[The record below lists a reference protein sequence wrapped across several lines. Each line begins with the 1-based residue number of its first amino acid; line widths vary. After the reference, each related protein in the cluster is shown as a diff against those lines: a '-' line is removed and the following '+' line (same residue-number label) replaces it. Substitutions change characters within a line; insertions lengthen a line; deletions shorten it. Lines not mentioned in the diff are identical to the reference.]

1 MIYDTAVIAGY
12 FVLMVLISFIFK
24 KMASKSSSDYFRGGG
39 RMLWWMVGATAFMT
53 QFSAWTFTGAAG
65 KAYSDG
71 FMVAAVF
78 LGNTIAYG
86 VSWLWFARRF
96 RQMRVDTATE
106 VIRLRFGHQN
116 EQFFTWVIIPL
127 SVLSGAVMMNALAIF
142 VSSVFNWDLSA
153 TIWITGIVVLMIS
166 LISGAWGV
174 VASDFVQTLIVA
186 VISIAC
192 ALVALV
198 KIGGP
203 GEMVAHFPSG
213 FWQGPNMN
221 FGVIVLGSVIFF
233 IVKQLQ
239 SVNNMLDAYRFL
251 NARDSANAQKAALFA
266 MILMAVGT
274 VIWFIPP
281 WVAASLYPD
290 ATAHYAYLGNKA
302 ADTVYL
308 TFVERAMPAG
318 TVGLLVAGL
327 FAATMSTMD
336 PVLNRNSG
344 IFVRS
349 FLLPV
354 ICRNREISDKK
365 QLVAGKLFCV
375 FNGILVILVSLFFSH
390 LEGMSLF
397 ELMMTVSTLVQAPLL
412 VPLFFGMFINNIPR
426 WAPWATVVFGLLV
439 SWLCLDVLTAKN
451 LGQSLGIVFTKR
463 EISEL
468 NVIINIIA
476 HLVLT
481 GGFFIA
487 TRLFYRPGS
496 YPAKE
501 QAQVDTFF
509 QNLNDEVIADEQQSG
524 FDRQQR
530 EKIGFITIL
539 MSAGM
544 ALMVFIPNP
553 LWGRLIFLGCAA
565 LVFLVGYLLRLSCR
579 TTRAATVSQHENQH
593 S

>member
-12 FVLMVLISFIFK
+12 FVLMVLISFLFK

-65 KAYSDG
+65 KAFSDG

-106 VIRLRFGHQN
+106 VIRLRFGYRN
-116 EQFFTWVIIPL
+116 EQFFTWVIVPL

-153 TIWITGIVVLMIS
+153 TIWLTGLVVLLIS

-192 ALVALV
+192 AVVALV
-198 KIGGP
+198 KVGGP
-203 GEMVAHFPSG
+203 GEMIAHFPSG

-239 SVNNMLDAYRFL
+239 SVNNMLDSYRFL
-251 NARDSANAQKAALFA
+251 NARDSATAQKAALFA
-266 MILMAVGT
+266 MVLMAIGT
-274 VIWFIPP
+274 LIWFIPP
-281 WVAASLYPD
+281 WVTASLYPD
-290 ATAHYAYLGNKA
+290 ATAHYAALGNKA

-349 FLLPV
+349 FLVPV
-354 ICRNREISDKK
+354 LFRNKPVSDSR
-365 QLVAGKLFCV
+365 QLLAGKLFCV
-375 FNGILVILVSLFFSH
+375 LNGLLVILVSLFFSH

-397 ELMMTVSTLVQAPLL
+397 ELMMTVSTLVQAPML

-426 WAPWATVVFGLLV
+426 WAPWTTVVFGLFV
-439 SWLCLDVLTAKN
+439 SWLCLDFLTAKT
-451 LGQSLGIVFTKR
+451 LGQYIGVTFTKR

-468 NVIINIIA
+468 NVIINILA

-487 TRLFYRPGS
+487 TRLFYRPES
-496 YPAKE
+496 YSAKE
-501 QAQVDTFF
+501 QEQVATFF
-509 QNLNDEVIADEQQSG
+509 KNLEDEVVADEHQSG
-524 FDRQQR
+524 FDRLQR
-530 EKIGFITIL
+530 EKIGFITML
-539 MSAGM
+539 MSGGM
-544 ALMVFIPNP
+544 LLMVLIPNP
-553 LWGRLIFLGCAA
+553 LWGRLVFFCCAA
-565 LVFLVGYLLRLSCR
+565 MVFIVGYLLRLSCR
-579 TTRAATVSQHENQH
+579 TGETPAATVQENQH